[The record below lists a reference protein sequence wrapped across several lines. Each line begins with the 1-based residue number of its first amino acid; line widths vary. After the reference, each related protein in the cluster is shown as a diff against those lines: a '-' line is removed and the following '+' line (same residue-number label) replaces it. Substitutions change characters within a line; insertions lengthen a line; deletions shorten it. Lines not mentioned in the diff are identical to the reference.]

1 VRSDRERG
9 GNVATV
15 LADEDKAQDWTEPRP
30 VAGPNIVTH
39 AEAIWTFFGLMLL
52 AAFLAFV
59 SLQGA

>member
-1 VRSDRERG
+1 
-9 GNVATV
+9 VATA
-15 LADEDKAQDWTEPRP
+15 LADEVKAEDWTEPRP
-30 VAGPNIVTH
+30 VAGPNLITH